1 MSTEPAFA
9 PLGLPTLPTAAQSRR
24 DERAI
29 ADGHAL
35 GFAAG
40 LRMAAAETA
49 EMRARL
55 QREHDEAMSAGR
67 ARIDA
72 AADALDAA
80 ADSLRARAIPTLE
93 SAEAAV
99 IEAALAL
106 AESVIG
112 VTLADHDSAALAALA
127 ALARIT
133 DHPDSSTAISVRMH
147 PDDIDAI
154 PPDVRAGLPLAPDR
168 QLSRG
173 DAVADFADGFLD
185 ARIASAVSRMRDA
198 LDGGGAA

>member
-127 ALARIT
+127 RIT